1 MWYVLNVSE
10 KNIRVKF
17 RIKLLIREMNPDNI
31 KTHLEL
37 LQSRHSVR
45 AYTDEPVPTT
55 IVNKLKAVVTMINTH
70 QHGLKFRIVTDDP
83 DPMKAF
89 SRSYGSFTNPRNY
102 MAAVVD
108 TAVEN
113 VYERA
118 GYFAEQFVIK
128 AVELGL
134 GTCFV
139 GGTFNVD
146 KVNAPLR
153 AGEKVL
159 FIVLF
164 GIPLGKEKFLA
175 KLTVKLAHRKS
186 MTPEDFFE
194 PSTQVAQAMTLLP
207 DLRLGLEGVACA
219 PSSLNKRP
227 VRIFIKG
234 EGEKLIPCA
243 RVKEETQTNLI
254 DLGIAK
260 FNYNYA
266 TSTECSW
273 GNGEA
278 LV

>member
-1 MWYVLNVSE
+1 
-10 KNIRVKF
+10 
-17 RIKLLIREMNPDNI
+17 MNPDNI
-31 KTHLEL
+31 KTPLDL

-45 AYTDEPVPTT
+45 AYTDEPVPVAL
-55 IVNKLKAVVTMINTH
+55 INKLKAVVTMINTH

-102 MAAVVD
+102 MVAVVD

-128 AVELGL
+128 AVEYGL

-139 GGTFNVD
+139 GGTFNAD
-146 KVNAPLR
+146 KVKAPLR
-153 AGEKVL
+153 AGEKVV

-175 KLTVKLAHRKS
+175 KLTVKFAHRKT
-186 MTPEDFFE
+186 MNPIDFFE
-194 PSTQVAQAMTLLP
+194 PSGEAAQAMTILP
-207 DLRLGLEGVACA
+207 DLKLGLEGVACA

-227 VRIFIKG
+227 VRIFLKG
-234 EGEKLIPCA
+234 EGENAVPCA

-266 TSTECSW
+266 TSTECAW
-273 GNGEA
+273 GNGEP